1 VTVTQLCYS
10 EEPEE
15 YSDWKISFVV
25 DVKEEKEA
33 EGAITTLKLDLSS
46 KYFFYSVGEHAS
58 ADVMEF

>member
-1 VTVTQLCYS
+1 MTIAQLFYS

-25 DVKEEKEA
+25 DVKAEKEA

-46 KYFFYSVGEHAS
+46 MYSFVLRR
-58 ADVMEF
+58 